1 MSIFVENSLLV
12 PTFLNTPRQSPKG
25 QLKLDVCEDKLCCHQ
40 KIGFDTKSI
49 DPEPLVV

>member
-25 QLKLDVCEDKLCCHQ
+25 QLKLDIA
-40 KIGFDTKSI
+40 KINFIEFVMNFTESI
-49 DPEPLVV
+49 DPELICI